1 MTFKD
6 PEKDRTPMD
15 KMLAAQGI
23 SRLELAR
30 RSGVP
35 ARTIEDWAMRK
46 TKSPNVYQLLKVSK
60 ILGCTIEDLLEPER
74 NGIEPAAEKKKS
86 PEG

>member
-6 PEKDRTPMD
+6 PEKDRTPLD

-74 NGIEPAAEKKKS
+74 FGIDQTEKKES